1 MRSHGPKALKE
12 CAGQQIGSRRFGG
25 HCNCVLASPAGAAAL
40 AAIIDC
46 GRLGVSDRFQDLAL
60 AARSIERNL
69 GAEWAAPYFQEYGI
83 AADEQRLK
91 FYCLLDE
98 FF

>member
-1 MRSHGPKALKE
+1 M
-12 CAGQQIGSRRFGG
+12 
-25 HCNCVLASPAGAAAL
+25 AAEGCFSGF
-40 AAIIDC
+40 IDC

-60 AARSIERNL
+60 AARSIESNL
-69 GAEWAAPYFQEYGI
+69 GQEWVKPFFEVYGVEP
-83 AADEQRLK
+83 DEQRMK

>member
-1 MRSHGPKALKE
+1 MASSTVVAW
-12 CAGQQIGSRRFGG
+12 GSVIRY
-25 HCNCVLASPAGAAAL
+25 
-40 AAIIDC
+40 
-46 GRLGVSDRFQDLAL
+46 QDLAL

-69 GAEWAAPYFQEYGI
+69 GQAWVKPFFEVYGVEP
-83 AADEQRLK
+83 DEQRMK